1 MSSMVVE
8 NSHLYLA
15 QHASSRW
22 ILHHMADVM
31 QKAGY
36 EGSTATQ
43 SDVATAQQQTLAV
56 RVLICRK

>member
-1 MSSMVVE
+1 MSSMVME

-15 QHASSRW
+15 QHTSTQW
-22 ILHHMADVM
+22 ILRHMADVM

-43 SDVATAQQQTLAV
+43 SDVATAQQQTSAV
-56 RVLICRK
+56 PVLICRK